1 MINTSM
7 TLRTACSAAG
17 LAVHLA
23 CQGIR
28 AGDCD
33 SALVAGANLILSP
46 GFARLMAEQ
55 GVLSPE
61 ASCKT
66 FDADADGYARADAAG
81 CLFIKRLDHAIRD
94 GNPVRAIIR
103 GSATNSDGKKAGLTT
118 PSPQAQ
124 EQVIRAAYR
133 QAGIDDDDVCKTA
146 FVECHGTGTAV
157 GDMVEG
163 CSVGAVFGDKGIHI
177 GSVCSRGP
185 VA

>member
-1 MINTSM
+1 M

-55 GVLSPE
+55 GVLSPG

-66 FDADADGYARADAAG
+66 FDAEADGYARADAAS

-103 GSATNSDGKKAGLTT
+103 GSATNSDGKKAGLTM

-133 QAGIDDDDVCKTA
+133 QAGIDDDDLCKTA

-177 GSVCSRGP
+177 GSVCSRRL